1 MLSLK
6 KSAAFLMAHLVK
18 NLPEIQ
24 ETLYSIPGLGRSPGE
39 GMGYPLQY
47 SWASDQI
54 ANISWSVEK
63 ATEFQKKKKKIYFCF
78 TDYAK
83 AFDCVDLNK
92 LENS

>member
-63 ATEFQKKKKKIYFCF
+63 ATEFQKKKKIYFCF

>member
-63 ATEFQKKKKKIYFCF
+63 ATEFQKKKKKS
-78 TDYAK
+78 TSALLTMPK
-83 AFDCVDLNK
+83 SLTV
-92 LENS
+92 